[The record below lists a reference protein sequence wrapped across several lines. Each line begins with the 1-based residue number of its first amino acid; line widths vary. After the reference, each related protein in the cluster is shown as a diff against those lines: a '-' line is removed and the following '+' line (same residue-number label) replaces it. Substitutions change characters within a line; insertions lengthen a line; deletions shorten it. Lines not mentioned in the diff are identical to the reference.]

1 MEERVHLDTT
11 PVILKLCSE
20 APFMLLKFL
29 GIQELFVTVR
39 FRFKIEKN
47 VKYLLISIK
56 ITMLKP
62 LSVNINNIFL

>member
-1 MEERVHLDTT
+1 
-11 PVILKLCSE
+11 
-20 APFMLLKFL
+20 MLLKFL

-39 FRFKIEKN
+39 FQIEKN

-56 ITMLKP
+56 ITMLRP